1 MPKYKF
7 IDDLFTNN
15 NIDGLKDEKDNIEK
29 IITEYKEE
37 LYENFNSKTES
48 RIKEE
53 EKRLEYI
60 KEKIKLLRKNN

>member
-1 MPKYKF
+1 MSKYKF
-7 IDDLFTNN
+7 IDDLFINN

-29 IITEYKEE
+29 IIIDYKKE
-37 LYENFNSKTES
+37 LYENFDSKTES

-60 KEKIKLLRKNN
+60 KEKIELLRKNN

>member
-29 IITEYKEE
+29 IINNYKET
-37 LYENFNSKTES
+37 LYENFNSKVES

-53 EKRLEYI
+53 EKRLGYM
-60 KEKIKLLRKNN
+60 KKKIRLLRKNN